1 MDTSSGQV
9 PLSIHVDPEWIL
21 SRDDCFKANKV
32 SMVDSELQNA
42 ETSDTKVALDKSTP
56 TEEVWAGVVVYIHL

>member
-1 MDTSSGQV
+1 M
-9 PLSIHVDPEWIL
+9 DPEWIL
-21 SRDDCFKANKV
+21 SRDDCFKVNKV

-56 TEEVWAGVVVYIHL
+56 TEEVWAGVVVYIPL